1 VDLTTPTK
9 ITRAGHEEVAID
21 VTTPSAHVQGSDTNN
36 ESDFLLQDTDE
47 DQEFQ
52 DTNSSNVDGA
62 SNDLAFHFKSEDQKQ
77 AFGVISAVTS
87 QARCLLVTQS
97 QENANPMDENVAV
110 HTAIAVQN
118 DSWELVL

>member
-1 VDLTTPTK
+1 MRKLPLTSQHHLLMC
-9 ITRAGHEEVAID
+9 RA
-21 VTTPSAHVQGSDTNN
+21 DTNN